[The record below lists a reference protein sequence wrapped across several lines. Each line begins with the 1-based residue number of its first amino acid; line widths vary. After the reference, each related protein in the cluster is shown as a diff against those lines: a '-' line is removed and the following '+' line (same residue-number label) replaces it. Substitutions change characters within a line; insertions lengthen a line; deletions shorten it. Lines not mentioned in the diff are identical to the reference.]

1 MAIRGIKQITG
12 FLFILLFCQCAGM
25 AQDSAL
31 NLGEYVIKMEDS
43 LIIEVWKHPDLE
55 QKVKVDADGNIA
67 FPLIGKIHA
76 VGLTIGQLTD
86 RMTYLLA
93 KDYIVDP
100 LVKINIEK
108 FIAKQTFFVY
118 GEVRSP
124 GAHTLEGKMTLL
136 RAITLAGGLTDF
148 ASPIVYIKRK
158 AGDRE
163 QKIKVN
169 INSVI
174 KQEIDDIPLEAD
186 DIIVIRRRFF

>member
-1 MAIRGIKQITG
+1 MRNLKLLAGL
-12 FLFILLFCQCAGM
+12 LFILMLCPYTAA
-25 AQDSAL
+25 AQDTGI
-31 NLGEYVIKMEDS
+31 NMEEYVIKIEDN
-43 LIIEVWKHPDLE
+43 LIIEVWKHPDL
-55 QKVKVDADGNIA
+55 QQNVKVDAEGNIT
-67 FPLIGKIHA
+67 FPLIGKVKA
-76 VGLTIGQLTD
+76 VGLTIEQLTD
-86 RMTYLLA
+86 RITYLLA

-118 GEVRSP
+118 GEVRNP

-158 AGDRE
+158 SGERE

-169 INSVI
+169 VNSII
-174 KQEIDDIPLEAD
+174 KQEIDDIPLKAD
-186 DIIVIRRRFF
+186 DIIVVRRRFF